1 MLVPTIFYGHRHIA
15 AIGVKNR
22 QVCPHQSVG
31 DQIRHDRRIK
41 SPGVSLALSASKEQ
55 GRVGI
60 LGEVTG
66 LKSENRT
73 HTQSCTR
80 TQI

>member
-1 MLVPTIFYGHRHIA
+1 M
-15 AIGVKNR
+15 
-22 QVCPHQSVG
+22 G

-66 LKSENRT
+66 LKSENRAR
-73 HTQSCTR
+73 TQSCTR